1 MKTMLRVLSIFLA
14 VGAISQTIYSY
25 AQDSEPLSIEVEEA
39 AIMRLIE
46 MKQKVDTQGF
56 TFEESQEET
65 AFPQI
70 KTEEQ
75 FKETFARHALRY
87 IEAIGGEDALIRVI
101 KMPEF
106 TSLRERSEPGI

>member
-1 MKTMLRVLSIFLA
+1 MKKMLRLLSVLLA
-14 VGAISQTIYSY
+14 MGAISQTIYSY
-25 AQDSEPLSIEVEEA
+25 AQDSEPLSVEAEEA

-56 TFEESQEET
+56 TFEESQEDAT
-65 AFPQI
+65 LPQI

-75 FKETFARHALRY
+75 FKEAFARHALRY
-87 IEAIGGEDALIRVI
+87 IEAIGGQDALIRVI